1 MISACLLLLTVFYY
15 RKYLSDPTDDVRVA
29 TEGLL
34 ADFLREIREVTIVQ
48 RRHEEQLRA
57 KREAT
62 VTEASRRAEAEKDK
76 LPDITMD
83 HHERATFI
91 PENDDVFD
99 NDLDTPEDKQEDQ
112 ELRDSGGKLFE
123 LLNHCRSLLT
133 RHSLGTWSGC
143 TDRLCGYRGDS
154 TKTAGRPT

>member
-1 MISACLLLLTVFYY
+1 M
-15 RKYLSDPTDDVRVA
+15 A

-112 ELRDSGGKLFE
+112 ELRDSGGEPSKS
-123 LLNHCRSLLT
+123 LNQRRNLLT

-143 TDRLCGYRGDS
+143 TDRLCGYCGDS
-154 TKTAGRPT
+154 IKTVGRPT